1 LEYLKPVELREL
13 FTMLKGSGKYS
24 PEFTDRGNYVRYIA
38 GGTDLTVQI
47 RDSGVKPDILI
58 DLSDVDELKGISLKG
73 EKIRI
78 GSAVTIAEIANTK
91 ELPACLKEGALSI
104 GSPAIRNLA
113 TIGGNICNA
122 SPCGDTLTPLL
133 VLKAE
138 FELASDS
145 GSRLVGAENF
155 FTGPKKNILKENEVL
170 KAVYIKK
177 DDCTGMSFFKKIGKR
192 NAQIISQV
200 NVSVYLELNKDGR
213 VGEIRAASGSV
224 APVPLRLKGLE
235 KALKGAEI
243 KAVGLEDVLSF
254 IDSDIKPISDVRASA
269 DYRRR
274 VTASLIY
281 SILEEASRD
290 N

>member
-1 LEYLKPVELREL
+1 MEYLKPAELKEVFNILKSYSEYGPESSGRE
-13 FTMLKGSGKYS
+13 GS
-24 PEFTDRGNYVRYIA
+24 FRYIA
-38 GGTDLTVQI
+38 GGTDLAVQI

-78 GSAVTIAEIANTK
+78 GSAVTIAKIANTK
-91 ELPACLKEGALSI
+91 ELPACLMEGALSI
-104 GSPAIRNLA
+104 GSPQIRNLA

-122 SPCGDTLTPLL
+122 SPCGDTLTPLI

-145 GSRLVGAENF
+145 GSRVVRAEDF

-170 KAVYIKK
+170 KAVYIEK
-177 DDCTGMSFFKKIGKR
+177 DECTGMSFFKKIGKR

-200 NVSVYLELNKDGR
+200 NAALYIELNKDLGIKT
-213 VGEIRAASGSV
+213 VRAAAGSV
-224 APVPLRLKGLE
+224 APVPLRLKSLE
-235 KALKGAEI
+235 KVLKGEKI
-243 KAVGLEDVLSF
+243 RDFSLEDISG
-254 IDSDIKPISDVRASA
+254 IISSDIKPISDVRASA

>member
-1 LEYLKPVELREL
+1 MEYLKPAELNEL
-13 FTMLKGSGKYS
+13 FTMLKNSGKYR
-24 PEFTDRGNYVRYIA
+24 PESAGRSNYIRYIA
-38 GGTDLTVQI
+38 GGTDLAVQI
-47 RDSGVKPDILI
+47 RDSGVKPDTLI
-58 DLSDVDELKGISLKG
+58 DLSAVDELKGISLKN
-73 EKIRI
+73 ETIKI
-78 GSAVTIAEIANTK
+78 GSAVTIADIAESKEI
-91 ELPACLKEGALSI
+91 PACLKAGALSI
-104 GSPAIRNLA
+104 GSPQIRNLA

-145 GSRLVGAENF
+145 GNRLVPAEDF
-155 FTGPKKNILKENEVL
+155 FTGPKKNILKEYEVL

-177 DDCTGMSFFKKIGKR
+177 ENCRGMSFFKKIGKR

-200 NVSVYLELNKDGR
+200 NTAVYMELNKEGKI
-213 VGEIRAASGSV
+213 EKIRAAAGSV
-224 APVPLRLKGLE
+224 APVPLRLKGFE
-235 KALKGAEI
+235 KTLRGAEI
-243 KAVGLEDVLSF
+243 EAFSLKDINGF

-269 DYRRR
+269 EYRCR

-281 SILEEASRD
+281 SILEEASRG